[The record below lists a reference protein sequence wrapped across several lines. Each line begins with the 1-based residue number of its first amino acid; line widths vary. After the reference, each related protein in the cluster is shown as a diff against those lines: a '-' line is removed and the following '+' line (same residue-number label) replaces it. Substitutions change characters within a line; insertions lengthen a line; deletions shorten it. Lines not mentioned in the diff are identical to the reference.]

1 MVADGQ
7 GEWEVLIVLLATRK
21 LCWIVPVCLLT
32 LPWAKQDIN
41 GQRFPESTNVSYKR
55 VTDEQ

>member
-1 MVADGQ
+1 MASGQ

-21 LCWIVPVCLLT
+21 LCWIVSVCLRT
-32 LPWAKQDIN
+32 LPWAKQAIN
-41 GQRFPESTNVSYKR
+41 GQRLPESTNVSYKK